1 MNEQKF
7 FESNIVKQGMDILLQ
22 KSYED
27 IMKHR
32 DIYDIYTE
40 MQKNKDKKPLDV
52 QVGGKHYKKF
62 KIQPAEYILSNQLGW
77 AEGDIITYVSRWR
90 FKNGLEDLEKARHFL
105 DILIDHVKNN
115 PELYN

>member
-1 MNEQKF
+1 MFKHGSLLNSLNYNEK
-7 FESNIVKQGMDILLQ
+7 LLNLDLENSQ
-22 KSYED
+22 RQ
-27 IMKHR
+27 ML
-32 DIYDIYTE
+32 
-40 MQKNKDKKPLDV
+40 QNKPLDE
-52 QVGGKHYKKF
+52 QVGGDHYKTF
-62 KIQPAEYILSNQLGW
+62 RIQPAEYILTNKIPW